1 MPRKLVLATETLKRL
16 ETQEL
21 AHVEGGRI
29 KVTYSDCVK
38 TGCCRP
44 PQSNSH
50 CFAGC

>member
-1 MPRKLVLATETLKRL
+1 MKKLALTTETLKLL
-16 ETQEL
+16 ETGEL
-21 AHVEGGRI
+21 LQIDGGRI
-29 KVTYSDCVK
+29 NLTISGCEK